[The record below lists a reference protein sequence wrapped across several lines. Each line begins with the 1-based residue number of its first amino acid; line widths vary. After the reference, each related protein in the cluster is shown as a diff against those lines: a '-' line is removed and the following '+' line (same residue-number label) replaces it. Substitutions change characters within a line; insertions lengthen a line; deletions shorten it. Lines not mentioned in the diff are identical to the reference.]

1 PAWNPH
7 ALTGVPLIS
16 NPQTGLFSLFSL
28 PLWVLPL
35 GWALGLAAAL
45 KLWAAAMGTYL
56 LVREL
61 RLGFLAGLLAGVAFA
76 FSAMNVT
83 WLAQEIVPAVLVLL
97 PWMLWLVERL
107 LNGRGGSGTAVA
119 LAVAT
124 AVALGGG

>member
-1 PAWNPH
+1 NYLLADVPFEMRPWRELVRRLLHEGTLPAWNPH

-83 WLAQEIVPAVLVLL
+83 WLAQEIVPA
-97 PWMLWLVERL
+97 
-107 LNGRGGSGTAVA
+107 
-119 LAVAT
+119 
-124 AVALGGG
+124 